1 MSLLGG
7 IVGGIIVVSITYHL
21 LESKTNPFLDYYTT
35 ENAVAVSPHDLRM
48 EMDKGGSDFIIVDLR
63 SATEFASEHIRGAIN
78 IPGIANDAN
87 AAEQEQRIIAAFEKL
102 PKDKR
107 IIVHCYTHYC
117 MLAKHVGLMLAK
129 VGINVHELNIGWNE
143 WRNEW
148 DLWNGKG
155 TSKSIN
161 INDYIEWSA
170 VIKTNDSTKS
180 WSVLFTPCTVD
191 GLAGC

>member
-1 MSLLGG
+1 MSKFLISLLGG
-7 IVGGIIVVSITYHL
+7 VVGGIIVVGVTYYL

-143 WRNEW
+143 WKNEW

-161 INDYIEWSA
+161 INDYIE
-170 VIKTNDSTKS
+170 
-180 WSVLFTPCTVD
+180 
-191 GLAGC
+191 